1 MGSLI
6 EEPFD
11 LIRLSLAESVFVK
24 LRSDRELRGILQAY
38 DEHLNMIL
46 SEVEETV
53 TTVDPKTSKPTSITR
68 KIDMLFVR
76 GDGIILVSPPRL

>member
-11 LIRLSLAESVFVK
+11 IIRLSLAESVFVK
-24 LRSDRELRGILQAY
+24 LRGDRELRGTLEAY
-38 DEHLNMIL
+38 DEHLNMVL
-46 SEVEETV
+46 SGVEETSS
-53 TTVDPKTSKPTSITR
+53 TVDTETNQVSTTTR

-76 GDGIILVSPPRL
+76 GDGVILVSPPSV